1 MTSIDAGA
9 RAVRLSDRRR
19 RLATAAVAYAFWIT
33 MVGTTVPTPLY
44 PLYERT
50 FGFSSFAATVVFAV
64 YACGVVGGLLVLGRL
79 SDQIGRRPV
88 QAAALL
94 MSVAAAVMFLLAE
107 GLTALLVGRV
117 LSGLSAALI
126 TAAAT
131 AGLTELAPAA
141 RRAGAGILALAAN
154 MGGLACGTVLSGV
167 TAQYAP
173 APLRILWG
181 VQGALAVVA
190 LIGLVAV
197 PETVVPTGRGS
208 LGVQR
213 LRVPAAVRG
222 AFLRSALVSGSGFA
236 VLGVFASVSGLFL
249 AEVRVRNLAV
259 AGVVV
264 AFAFLGT
271 GAGQLL
277 VSGLGAR
284 AALPVA
290 CCGLVVAAALI
301 ATALLGKLLV
311 PLIAASVLTGLAT
324 GVAVRDGVTLIATSV
339 APERRGE
346 AFSAFFVI
354 LYAMLAAPAVG
365 VGVLVEAYGL
375 TTAGTVFTATV
386 AALAAAVLA
395 ALVRDREGRDFRS
408 PT

>member
-1 MTSIDAGA
+1 MTSVNAGA
-9 RAVRLSDRRR
+9 RAVRLPGRRR
-19 RLATAAVAYAFWIT
+19 RLATAAVAFAFWIT

-44 PLYERT
+44 PLYERA

-64 YACGVVGGLLVLGRL
+64 YACGVVGGLLILGGL
-79 SDQIGRRPV
+79 ADQVGRRPV

-94 MSVAAAVMFLLAE
+94 LSVAAAVVFLLAR

-126 TAAAT
+126 TGAAT

-141 RRAGAGILALAAN
+141 RRARAGVLALAAN
-154 MGGLACGTVLSGV
+154 MGGLACGTLLGGV

-181 VQGALAVVA
+181 AQGALAVVG

-197 PETVVPTGRGS
+197 PETVARTGRVS
-208 LGVQR
+208 LGIQR

-222 AFLRSALVSGSGFA
+222 TFLRSALASGSGFA

-249 AEVRVRNLAV
+249 AEVRVRDLAV

-264 AFAFLGT
+264 GLAFLST

-277 VSGLGAR
+277 VGGLGAR
-284 AALPVA
+284 AAPPVA
-290 CCGLVVAAALI
+290 CCGLIVAAALI
-301 ATALLGKLLV
+301 AAALLGRLLV
-311 PLIAASVLTGLAT
+311 PLVAASVLTGLAT
-324 GVAVRDGVTLIATSV
+324 GVAVRDGVTRIATSV

-346 AFSAFFVI
+346 ACSAFFVI

-365 VGVLVEAYGL
+365 GGVLVEAYGL
-375 TTAGTVFTATV
+375 VTAGTVFAAAV
-386 AALAAAVLA
+386 AVLAAAVLA
-395 ALVRDREGRDFRS
+395 ALVRARAGEL
-408 PT
+408 